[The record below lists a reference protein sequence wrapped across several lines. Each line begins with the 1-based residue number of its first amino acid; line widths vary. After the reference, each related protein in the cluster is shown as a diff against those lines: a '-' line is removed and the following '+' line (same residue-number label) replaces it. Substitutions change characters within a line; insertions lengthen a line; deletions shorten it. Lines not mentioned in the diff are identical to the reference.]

1 MKIRETKPLN
11 YNTIKFLI
19 EFFHEFTLFE
29 EENRMTAYN
38 LAVTM
43 GPNIMRR
50 VKEKDGDFI
59 NHGAMYEALITIMT
73 SYEELFEGL
82 IDEEAKKEIVSKSSR

>member
-1 MKIRETKPLN
+1 M
-11 YNTIKFLI
+11 

-50 VKEKDGDFI
+50 MKEKDGDFI
-59 NHGAMYEALITIMT
+59 NHGVMYEALITIIV
-73 SYEELFEGL
+73 SYEELFENI
-82 IDEEAKKEIVSKSSR
+82 IDPEEKKEVVAR

>member
-11 YNTIKFLI
+11 YNTIKFLM

-50 VKEKDGDFI
+50 MKEKDGDFI
-59 NHGAMYEALITIMT
+59 NHGVMYEALITIIV
-73 SYEELFEGL
+73 SYEELFENI
-82 IDEEAKKEIVSKSSR
+82 IDPEEKKEVVAR

>member
-1 MKIRETKPLN
+1 M
-11 YNTIKFLI
+11 

-50 VKEKDGDFI
+50 MKEKDGDFI
-59 NHGAMYEALITIMT
+59 NHGVMYEALITIIV
-73 SYEELFEGL
+73 SYEELFENI
-82 IDEEAKKEIVSKSSR
+82 IDPEEKKEVGAR

>member
-1 MKIRETKPLN
+1 M
-11 YNTIKFLI
+11 
-19 EFFHEFTLFE
+19 EFFHEFILFE
-29 EENRMTAYN
+29 KENRMTAYN

-59 NHGAMYEALITIMT
+59 NHGAMYEALITIIV
-73 SYEELFEGL
+73 SYEELFENI
-82 IDEEAKKEIVSKSSR
+82 IDAEEKKEVVSRKSS

>member
-11 YNTIKFLI
+11 YNTIKFLM

-50 VKEKDGDFI
+50 MKEKDGDFI
-59 NHGAMYEALITIMT
+59 NHGVMYEALITIIV
-73 SYEELFEGL
+73 SYEELFENI
-82 IDEEAKKEIVSKSSR
+82 IDPEEKKEVGAR

>member
-1 MKIRETKPLN
+1 M
-11 YNTIKFLI
+11 

-29 EENRMTAYN
+29 EENKMSAYN
-38 LAVTM
+38 LAVSL

-59 NHGAMYEALITIMT
+59 NHGAMYEALITIIVN
-73 SYEELFEGL
+73 YEMLFEG
-82 IDEEAKKEIVSKSSR
+82 ISDGEEKKEGELR

>member
-50 VKEKDGDFI
+50 MKEKDGDFI
-59 NHGAMYEALITIMT
+59 NHGVMYEALITIIV
-73 SYEELFEGL
+73 SYEELFENI
-82 IDEEAKKEIVSKSSR
+82 IDPEEKKEVVAR